1 MKKLIRVRSVIPS
14 IITVLAL
21 SLGLTGIKFSLIGR
35 FDYAVISILL
45 AAILDAADGRI
56 ARLIKGTSKFGAELD
71 SLADLVN
78 FGVAPALMMYMWDL
92 NSYGNIGWV
101 VTLVFIICCCLRL
114 ARFNVSLENSKKTV
128 FENFFTGVPSPAG
141 AGILLLPMIVSY
153 SEYSFFF
160 NDIDNLSIIAI
171 LLSSFLM
178 VSKVPTYAFKKIKI
192 KRPLVLLVMILSV
205 LLFGFLITHTFETLF
220 IIGVIYIF
228 SIPVSFIHYRIIKK
242 KYNLKTDSK
251 ESLISEDLL

>member
-1 MKKLIRVRSVIPS
+1 MKKLISVRSVIPS

-56 ARLIKGTSKFGAELD
+56 ARLIKGTSRFGAELD

-101 VTLVFIICCCLRL
+101 LTLVFIICCCLRL
-114 ARFNVSLENSKKTV
+114 TRFNVSLQKRYSLKKCM
-128 FENFFTGVPSPAG
+128 PP
-141 AGILLLPMIVSY
+141 
-153 SEYSFFF
+153 
-160 NDIDNLSIIAI
+160 
-171 LLSSFLM
+171 
-178 VSKVPTYAFKKIKI
+178 
-192 KRPLVLLVMILSV
+192 
-205 LLFGFLITHTFETLF
+205 
-220 IIGVIYIF
+220 
-228 SIPVSFIHYRIIKK
+228 
-242 KYNLKTDSK
+242 
-251 ESLISEDLL
+251 

>member
-1 MKKLIRVRSVIPS
+1 MKKLISVRSVIPS

-101 VTLVFIICCCLRL
+101 LTLVFIICCCLRL